1 MLIVNNEKTGMHNVN
16 TAPRGVAYVTD
27 ALNLLQWR
35 IQERGLGR
43 PRRAE
48 KIWGGGGWTSA
59 ATPLSQG
66 PDDRPPLL
74 FQRPGSATVLY
85 RAGYTNDLEEC
96 GRVRV
101 RRRPKCNKRP

>member
-1 MLIVNNEKTGMHNVN
+1 MHNVN

-48 KIWGGGGWTSA
+48 KIWGGGG
-59 ATPLSQG
+59 G
-66 PDDRPPLL
+66 PAPPLPYL
-74 FQRPGSATVLY
+74 RVRMTVLPSFSKGLDPPLFFIE
-85 RAGYTNDLEEC
+85 RAIQMI
-96 GRVRV
+96 
-101 RRRPKCNKRP
+101 